1 MNQLED
7 LQDWVKP
14 LLEKLEPG
22 QRRKLS
28 RSIGQQLRKSQR
40 ARIASQ
46 KNPDGSPFEPRKPQA
61 RSQRGSVRRSKMF
74 MKIRQAKHMKLSLY
88 QDSAAVG
95 FLGGVSFVARVH
107 QFGLREPVRKGG
119 DPYKFPER
127 ELLGFS
133 DEDRELVRNLLIDHL
148 T

>member
-1 MNQLED
+1 MDQLKD

-61 RSQRGSVRRSKMF
+61 RSQRGRVRRAQMF
-74 MKIRQAKHMKLSLY
+74 MKIRQAKHLKISLY
-88 QDSAAVG
+88 PDTAAVG
-95 FLGGVSFVARVH
+95 FVGGVSFIARIH
-107 QFGLREPVRKGG
+107 QFGLRQPVSKGG

-133 DEDRELVRNLLIDHL
+133 DADRELVRNLLIEHL
-148 T
+148 A